1 MAAIFNVIL
10 TGSRRPV
17 ATSTST
23 SVETAKPVAT
33 AWILYFPGTSPLNT
47 YAPSALVVAVFAAP
61 DASVKVTV
69 APTIAA
75 PNSSEVTPRR
85 LALAWLK
92 TEVEKEAAR
101 ITVAKQ
107 INSLLVFIIELFSYL
122 QNQPRAIWLDF
133 LRVSRLALKLKC
145 EIRGPRV
152 MARRSLQTCRQNYR

>member
-1 MAAIFNVIL
+1 MAAIFRLKL

-33 AWILYFPGTSPLNT
+33 AWILYFPGASPVNT
-47 YAPSALVVAVFAAP
+47 YAPSALVVAVLAAP

-85 LALAWLK
+85 LALAWAK
-92 TEVEKEAAR
+92 TEVENEPAR
-101 ITVAKQ
+101 IKAAKQ
-107 INSLLVFIIELFSYL
+107 INIFLVFIVELFSYL
-122 QNQPRAIWLDF
+122 QNQPRAIRWNCAAF
-133 LRVSRLALKLKC
+133 
-145 EIRGPRV
+145 RGC
-152 MARRSLQTCRQNYR
+152 L

>member
-1 MAAIFNVIL
+1 MAAIFNAIF
-10 TGSRRPV
+10 TGSRRAA

-23 SVETAKPVAT
+23 SGETAKPVAI
-33 AWILYFPGTSPLNT
+33 AWILYFPGASPVNA
-47 YAPSALVVAVFAAP
+47 YAPSALVVDVFAAP
-61 DASVKVTV
+61 DASAKLTV

-75 PNSSEVTPRR
+75 PNSSEITPRR
-85 LALAWLK
+85 LALAWAK

-107 INSLLVFIIELFSYL
+107 IISLLVFTIELFSYL
-122 QNQPRAIWLDF
+122 QNQPRAIWLDL
-133 LRVSRLALKLKC
+133 LRVSRLSLKLKC